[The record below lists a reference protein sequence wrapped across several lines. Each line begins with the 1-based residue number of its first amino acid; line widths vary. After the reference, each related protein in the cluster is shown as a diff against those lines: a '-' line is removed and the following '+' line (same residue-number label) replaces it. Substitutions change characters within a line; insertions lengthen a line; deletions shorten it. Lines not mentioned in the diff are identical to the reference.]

1 MKLIKLDATDSTNS
15 FLKGLTQKQ
24 NLDSYTVVS
33 AKMQT
38 NGKGQMGSSWVS
50 EEGKNLISSILINN
64 TVTNITAI
72 FNLNITVA
80 VSLLQAL
87 HDLNVTH
94 LSIKWPNDIMAGN
107 QKIAGILIENLIKEN
122 GEIKSIVG
130 IGLNVNQTDFE
141 NLPKASSLKNRMN
154 QDFDIDSILE
164 NIVQKIEE
172 NVARLQNNE
181 TDFFW
186 KTYEN
191 HLFKKGKPT
200 LFEANQEQFMGIIQG
215 VTRNGMLTIQLEDDS
230 IKEFGVK
237 EIVMIY

>member
-1 MKLIKLDATDSTNS
+1 
-15 FLKGLTQKQ
+15 
-24 NLDSYTVVS
+24 
-33 AKMQT
+33 
-38 NGKGQMGSSWVS
+38 
-50 EEGKNLISSILINN
+50 
-64 TVTNITAI
+64 
-72 FNLNITVA
+72 
-80 VSLLQAL
+80 
-87 HDLNVTH
+87 
-94 LSIKWPNDIMAGN
+94 MAGN

-164 NIVQKIEE
+164 NIVHKIEE
-172 NVARLQNNE
+172 NVVKLQNNE
-181 TDFFW
+181 ADFFW

>member
-24 NLDSYTVVS
+24 NLESYTVVS

-164 NIVQKIEE
+164 NIVHKIEE
-172 NVARLQNNE
+172 NVVKLQNNE
-181 TDFFW
+181 ADFFW

>member
-24 NLDSYTVVS
+24 NLESYTVVS
-33 AKMQT
+33 AKLQT
-38 NGKGQMGSSWVS
+38 NGKGQMGSSWFS
-50 EEGKNLISSILINN
+50 EEGKNLIFSVLINN
-64 TVTNITAI
+64 PITDVTSI
-72 FNLNITVA
+72 FNLNIAIA
-80 VSLLQAL
+80 VGLWQVLN
-87 HDLNVTH
+87 DLGCTH

>member
-24 NLDSYTVVS
+24 NLESYTVVS

-50 EEGKNLISSILINN
+50 EEGKNLISSILINK

-164 NIVQKIEE
+164 NIVHKIEE
-172 NVARLQNNE
+172 NVVKLQNNE
-181 TDFFW
+181 ADFFW

>member
-24 NLDSYTVVS
+24 NLESYTVVS

-50 EEGKNLISSILINN
+50 EEGKNLISSILINK

-164 NIVQKIEE
+164 NIVHKIEE